1 MKVTI
6 ITVTYNSAKFLED
19 CINSV
24 AAQDFKNIEYIVV
37 DGGSTDGTVAII
49 KHNED
54 KITKWVSEKDNG
66 MYDAINKGM
75 KWATGDIIGLLNS
88 DDLLASKDV
97 ISSIVASFKQHKV
110 DCVYSDLV
118 YVERFNTQKIVRYWK
133 GLSYKRKRFNYGWM
147 PAHPTFYVRKD
158 VIDHLGEYEP
168 HFFTAADYEFMTRL
182 LYKHRI
188 SAYYL
193 PKLSVKMR
201 TGGVSNVSLNSRFR
215 ANRRDYLSMKKNK
228 VPFPFIVSLLKPL
241 SKLNQY
247 SYTFFK
253 KVSP

>member
-19 CINSV
+19 CMNSV
-24 AAQDFKNIEYIVV
+24 FTQDFNNIEYIVV
-37 DGGSTDGTVAII
+37 DGGSTDETVSII
-49 KHNED
+49 KQHEK
-54 KITKWVSEKDNG
+54 KIAKWISEKDGG
-66 MYDAINKGM
+66 MYEAINKGM
-75 KWATGDIIGLLNS
+75 KMATGDIIGLLNS

-97 ISSIVASFKQHKV
+97 ISSIVKSFKQHKV

-118 YVERFNTQKIVRYWK
+118 YVDRFNTQKIVRYWK
-133 GLSYKRKRFNYGWM
+133 GLSYKRHRFNYGWM

-158 VIDHLGEYEP
+158 VVEHLGEYES

-182 LYKHRI
+182 LYRYRI

-193 PKLSVKMR
+193 PKLTVKMR
-201 TGGVSNVSLNSRFR
+201 TGGASNVSFYSRFR
-215 ANRRDYLSMKKNK
+215 ANRRDYLSMKRNK
-228 VPFPFIVSLLKPL
+228 VPFPFFVSLLKPL

-247 SYTFFK
+247 YYTFFK
-253 KVSP
+253 KII